1 MSVGKEEL
9 CSLSSEQATD
19 LQFLRSWRKPSRL
32 VFSSLCQ
39 ILEEQPDIRARNL
52 SQKRSAK
59 RNLHSRQ
66 TSESPPT
73 RSVPAKRFKI
83 DDAPGAVSPSTIERH
98 IEQPS
103 LIESLPKS
111 SVPVAQTSASAKR
124 IVSVGSIAGPDDD
137 SAGGTRVWA
146 SNEKA
151 SDVFAN
157 ILLMHII
164 DDIWRDA
171 ITLDWVEGRNG
182 PTVLSWH
189 NSYFYFP
196 HLSRTDVTL
205 SEHKKQ
211 VLASPDNLFL
221 LGPTE
226 ACRLKYLIRRRTP
239 IFSGFINI
247 TFSRL
252 RYDRRF
258 PPHPLYFLFF
268 VLTRPIDKK
277 IFPRVRKGK
286 TENESRNR

>member
-1 MSVGKEEL
+1 MSLGKEEL

-73 RSVPAKRFKI
+73 QSVPAKRFKI
-83 DDAPGAVSPSTIERH
+83 DDAPGPSMIERPA
-98 IEQPS
+98 EQPS

-111 SVPVAQTSASAKR
+111 SAPVAQTSASAKR

-137 SAGGTRVWA
+137 SAGGARVWA

-157 ILLMHII
+157 NLLMHVI
-164 DDIWRDA
+164 DDIWRDG
-171 ITLDWVEGRNG
+171 ITLDWVEGRDG

-189 NSYFYFP
+189 NSYFP
-196 HLSRTDVTL
+196 
-205 SEHKKQ
+205 
-211 VLASPDNLFL
+211 SPF
-221 LGPTE
+221 
-226 ACRLKYLIRRRTP
+226 
-239 IFSGFINI
+239 
-247 TFSRL
+247 FSR
-252 RYDRRF
+252 
-258 PPHPLYFLFF
+258 
-268 VLTRPIDKK
+268 
-277 IFPRVRKGK
+277 
-286 TENESRNR
+286 